1 MNEPKVADTERF
13 NKQTS
18 YQDLLLDNTELR
30 TLIRTQLIP
39 RSLVLEVL
47 DAYTDHIASPN
58 QCDLLREIRAEVL
71 RIRTNPDL

>member
-1 MNEPKVADTERF
+1 MREPKVSQRF
-13 NKQTS
+13 NKQQS
-18 YQDLLLDNTELR
+18 YQDLLLENAKLR
-30 TLIRTQLIP
+30 TLILTELVP

-71 RIRTNPDL
+71 RMHATT